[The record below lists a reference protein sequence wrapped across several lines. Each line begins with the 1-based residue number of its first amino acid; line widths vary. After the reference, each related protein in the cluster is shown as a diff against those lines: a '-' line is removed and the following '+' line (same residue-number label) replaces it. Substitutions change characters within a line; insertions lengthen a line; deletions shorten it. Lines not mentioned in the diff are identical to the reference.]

1 MSPLIPLAV
10 LVAGSLGAL
19 ARYGV
24 TQAFAGAK
32 HFPWAVLVVNV
43 IGCAIG
49 GTLLALVHVAGI
61 SPEWYTVV
69 VTGFAGGLTTFS
81 TWSVQTIQL
90 LSSGRWREAA
100 LSIALNLVVGL
111 GAVFAAFGLVTAL
124 VG

>member
-1 MSPLIPLAV
+1 MSPLIPIAV

-19 ARYGV
+19 TRYAV
-24 TQAFAGAK
+24 TQVFAGAR
-32 HFPWAVLVVNV
+32 FPWAVLVVNV
-43 IGCAIG
+43 VGSAIG

-61 SPEWYTVV
+61 SPDWYTVI

-90 LSSGRWREAA
+90 LSKGHWREAA
-100 LSIALNLVVGL
+100 LSVGLNLVVGL
-111 GAVFAAFGLVTAL
+111 GAVFAAYGIVTAL

>member
-1 MSPLIPLAV
+1 M
-10 LVAGSLGAL
+10 AGSVGAL

-24 TQAFAGAK
+24 TQVFASDK
-32 HFPWAVLVVNV
+32 VFPWAVLVVNV
-43 IGCAIG
+43 VGSAIG

-61 SPEWYTVV
+61 SPDWYTVI

-90 LSSGRWREAA
+90 LSNGHWREAA
-100 LSIALNLVVGL
+100 LSVGLNLLVGV
-111 GAVFAAFGLVTAL
+111 GAVFTAYGIVAAL

>member
-1 MSPLIPLAV
+1 MSPFIPIAV

-24 TQAFAGAK
+24 TQAFASTRP
-32 HFPWAVLVVNV
+32 FPWAVLIVNV
-43 IGCAIG
+43 IGSGIG

-61 SPEWYTVV
+61 SPDWYTVI

-90 LSSGRWREAA
+90 ISDGHWREAA
-100 LSIALNLVVGL
+100 LSVGLNLVVGV
-111 GAVFAAFGLVTAL
+111 GAVFAAYGIVTVAAD
-124 VG
+124 

>member
-1 MSPLIPLAV
+1 MSPLIPIAV

-24 TQAFAGAK
+24 TQAFGNAR
-32 HFPWAVLVVNV
+32 FPWAVLIVNV
-43 IGCAIG
+43 IGSAIG

-61 SPEWYTVV
+61 SPDWYTVI

-90 LSSGRWREAA
+90 ISDGHWREAA
-100 LSIALNLVVGL
+100 LSVGLNLVVGL
-111 GAVFAAFGLVTAL
+111 GAVFAAYGIVTAA